1 MGARHLCGAQPLRVE
16 PGNTGGCIGD
26 KAGGRLASPCS
37 PYAGASFAGWSGPG
51 GAGGFAPCGT
61 RTSSRMEEGGC
72 PRGERNVPPVGRD
85 AGIRTSS
92 RMVARERSERAR
104 EHSERASACAR
115 VPRAYARGK
124 IVSTSGF
131 LVRLLYVF
139 LCNRVAHLLMRK
151 FASEYLGIVLV
162 YTH

>member
-1 MGARHLCGAQPLRVE
+1 MQVDSAGDLAGSCLLPLRGNLLCGVERSGGCGGLCPLRW
-16 PGNTGGCIGD
+16 P
-26 KAGGRLASPCS
+26 AGTSI
-37 PYAGASFAGWSGPG
+37 
-51 GAGGFAPCGT
+51 
-61 RTSSRMEEGGC
+61 SSRMEEGGC

-104 EHSERASACAR
+104 ERSERASAGAR

-124 IVSTSGF
+124 ILSTLGF
-131 LVRLLYVF
+131 LVRWLYVF

-151 FASEYLGIVLV
+151 FASEDLGIVLV

>member
-1 MGARHLCGAQPLRVE
+1 MAKSHSQVPQVPVWRSRHEAVRGVRGVFPQRWL
-16 PGNTGGCIGD
+16 
-26 KAGGRLASPCS
+26 AGTS
-37 PYAGASFAGWSGPG
+37 
-51 GAGGFAPCGT
+51 
-61 RTSSRMEEGGC
+61 TSSRMGEGGC

-85 AGIRTSS
+85 ADIRTPP

-104 EHSERASACAR
+104 EHSERASAGAR
-115 VPRAYARGK
+115 VSRAYARGK

-151 FASEYLGIVLV
+151 FASEDLGIVLV

>member
-1 MGARHLCGAQPLRVE
+1 MQVDSAGDLAGPCLLPLRGNLLCGVERSGGCGGLCPLRWL
-16 PGNTGGCIGD
+16 
-26 KAGGRLASPCS
+26 AGGRTL
-37 PYAGASFAGWSGPG
+37 
-51 GAGGFAPCGT
+51 
-61 RTSSRMEEGGC
+61 SRMGEGGC

-85 AGIRTSS
+85 AGTRTSC
-92 RMVARERSERAR
+92 RMAARERSERAR
-104 EHSERASACAR
+104 ERSERASTGAR
-115 VPRAYARGK
+115 VPRAYAREK

-131 LVRLLYVF
+131 QVRLLYVF